1 MDTGAMDKG
10 AFLAA
15 VEAAGVVGEGGAGF
29 PAHVKYAA
37 TADTV
42 IANGCE
48 CEPLLHTDRHLMIH
62 HAEEILGALD
72 RLGEAVGA
80 RRRVLAIKRKQTRAI
95 AVLEAALGS
104 RPIEFAFLDNFYPAG
119 DEQIL
124 TREVTGRSVPALG
137 IPIAVGVVVANVGTL
152 LSVSHALAGRP
163 VVSKLLTV
171 TGEVGNPGVVRAP
184 IGTPLSQ
191 VLDRAGGSRIADP
204 VYVLGGPM
212 MGRVVDSA
220 EAFAR
225 EVVTKTSGGLIVIP
239 RGHHLHVNA
248 TMPVDSMR
256 ARANGA
262 CIQCRLCSDL
272 CPRQLIGHPF
282 ETHRVMRAFAAGVEM
297 DGPDGEQAMLCCDC
311 GVCEQFACPMG
322 LTPRRINQAVKRAKR
337 AANVKFS
344 GKREIEEARTVW
356 REARRVPVP
365 RLADRIGISQWM
377 ELPTAELGEIEPASV
392 TIPLAQHIGRP
403 ADAIVSAGDRVAL
416 GDPIGEVPK
425 GQLGARIHASIDGTV
440 SSVGTSVVITR

>member
-1 MDTGAMDKG
+1 MDKG

-29 PAHVKYAA
+29 PAHAKYAA

-62 HAEEILGALD
+62 RAQAILDGLE
-72 RLGEAVGA
+72 RVGEAVGA
-80 RRRVLAIKRKQTRAI
+80 QRRVLAVKRKQTRAI
-95 AVLEAALGS
+95 EVLSAAMGA

-137 IPIAVGVVVANVGTL
+137 IPLAVGVVVANVGTL
-152 LSVSHALAGRP
+152 AAVADAIDGRP
-163 VVSKLLTV
+163 VVDKLLTV
-171 TGEVGNPGVVRAP
+171 TGDVANPGTVHAP
-184 IGTPLSQ
+184 IGTPMSE
-191 VLDRAGGSRIADP
+191 VLAAAGGSRLADP
-204 VYVLGGPM
+204 VFVLGGPM

-220 EAFAR
+220 AAFAR
-225 EVVTKTSGGLIVIP
+225 EVVTKVSGGLIVIP
-239 RGHHLHVNA
+239 RGHHLHLNA
-248 TMPVDSMR
+248 TLPVDHMR

-297 DGPDGEQAMLCCDC
+297 ETADGEQAMLCCDC
-311 GVCEQFACPMG
+311 GVCEHFACPMG
-322 LTPRRINQAVKRAKR
+322 LAPRRINQAVKRAKR
-337 AANVKFS
+337 AANVKFE
-344 GKREIEEARTVW
+344 GKREIEEERTTW
-356 REARRVPVP
+356 REPRRVPVP
-365 RLADRIGISQWM
+365 RLADRIDISRWM
-377 ELPTAELGEIEPASV
+377 DLPSADLGTVVPSKVA
-392 TIPLAQHIGRP
+392 IPLAQHIGAP
-403 ADAIVSAGDRVAL
+403 AEALVAPGARVAC
-416 GDPIGEVPK
+416 GDPIGEIPK
-425 GQLGARIHASIDGTV
+425 GKLGARIHASIDGVV
-440 SSVGTSVVITR
+440 SSVDGGVVVVTR